1 MTARTRF
8 ALAWAAIVAHL
19 CVAAYIAT
27 TFTGSTLA
35 VVITPW
41 IASGIALGLTLARWI
56 GRRRTTD
63 AATGGGWLLFG
74 ALAVV
79 MFGIG
84 LVVEVL
90 LG

>member
-1 MTARTRF
+1 MSARTRF
-8 ALAWAAIVAHL
+8 AIAWAAIVAHG

-35 VVITPW
+35 IVITPW
-41 IASGIALGLTLARWI
+41 IASGIALGLTLARWA
-56 GRRRTTD
+56 GGRRTTD
-63 AATGGGWLLFG
+63 ATGGGWLMLAMF
-74 ALAVV
+74 AVV

-84 LVVEVL
+84 LVVEVF